1 MRKIKEYPKF
11 YSSHLEIDIRYYCFK
26 ASNKFY
32 IWKRYMEITIII
44 KKLER
49 VRDFKKV
56 SPFNQINYTKIRI
69 CKESVNLLFQNPRRN
84 MTFIMYSIII

>member
-1 MRKIKEYPKF
+1 
-11 YSSHLEIDIRYYCFK
+11 
-26 ASNKFY
+26 
-32 IWKRYMEITIII
+32 MEIKIII

-56 SPFNQINYTKIRI
+56 SPLNQINYTKIRI